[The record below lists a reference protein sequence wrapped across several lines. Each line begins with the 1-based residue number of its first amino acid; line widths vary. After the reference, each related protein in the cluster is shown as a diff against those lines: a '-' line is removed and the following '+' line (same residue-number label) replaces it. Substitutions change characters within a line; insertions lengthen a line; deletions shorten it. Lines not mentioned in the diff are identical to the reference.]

1 MRESKTG
8 EQKEDCVTRASSR
21 ALAEI
26 AEEIYSETVYRNG
39 PSIRNV
45 DIIFNNE
52 N

>member
-1 MRESKTG
+1 MREIKTG

-26 AEEIYSETVYRNG
+26 IEIYSETVYQNG

-45 DIIFNNE
+45 VDIISNNE